1 MEAGGRAARGEG
13 RRAAFS
19 GASGLAAWDTGE
31 DQAGVPVRA
40 SPGRAS
46 GASARVSAKVHH
58 IRAARLFGERSGLLK
73 RRWVDL
79 MEVKGLGEELEE
91 ISSGGCER
99 EGT

>member
-1 MEAGGRAARGEG
+1 MGRTAARGRG
-13 RRAAFS
+13 TRAIFS
-19 GASGLAAWDTGE
+19 RASGLAAWDTGE

-40 SPGRAS
+40 SPRRAS

-58 IRAARLFGERSGLLK
+58 IRAARLLGERSGLWK
-73 RRWVDL
+73 RGWVDL